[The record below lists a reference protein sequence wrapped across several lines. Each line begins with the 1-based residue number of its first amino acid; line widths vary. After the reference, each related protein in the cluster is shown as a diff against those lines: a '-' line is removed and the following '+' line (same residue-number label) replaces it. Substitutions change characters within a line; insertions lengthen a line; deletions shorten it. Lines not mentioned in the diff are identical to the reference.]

1 MPGGLGGAPTNNIIL
16 LFCLGVGLLPYDC
29 SWVGGTVRV
38 IAGTAK
44 GRPLKAPGIP
54 GVRPTSDLVRGAIF
68 DMIGP
73 FFGPETR
80 ALDLFAGSGALGIE
94 ALSRGAGWVDFV
106 EQQAACCR
114 MISANLAAAG
124 LLDRGRVHCSSVA
137 QSWRRL
143 AGRYDVILL
152 DPPYAVPAEDTL
164 FGNVAEML
172 GPDGVVVYEH
182 AHRSP
187 AAPRCAGLGVT
198 KERRHGDTTITL
210 YRMEGAVVG

>member
-1 MPGGLGGAPTNNIIL
+1 
-16 LFCLGVGLLPYDC
+16 
-29 SWVGGTVRV
+29 
-38 IAGTAK
+38 
-44 GRPLKAPGIP
+44 PGIS

-80 ALDLFAGSGALGIE
+80 VLDLFAGSGALGIE

-106 EQQAACCR
+106 EQQPACCR
-114 MISANLAAAG
+114 TIGANLEASG
-124 LLDRGRVHCSSVA
+124 LLERGRVHCSAVA
-137 QSWRRL
+137 QAWRRL
-143 AGRYDVILL
+143 GGLYDIIIL
-152 DPPYAVPAEDTL
+152 DPPYVIPAGDALFENAAV
-164 FGNVAEML
+164 ML
-172 GPDGVVVYEH
+172 RPDGVVVYEH

-210 YRMEGAVVG
+210 YQVEGAVVG